1 MCACIKIR
9 ENKKTSK
16 KLIQQEKIK
25 VIKLVWLVRSE
36 TDRIQSQSMIPQVD
50 PEGVPAIFCE
60 NQSTGKDLYE

>member
-9 ENKKTSK
+9 ESKKTSK

-25 VIKLVWLVRSE
+25 VIKSVWPVRSE
-36 TDRIQSQSMIPQVD
+36 TDRIQSQSMITQVD